1 MLHSERVDIDPK
13 PAGLSENDVV
23 AWTVDGAFM
32 EYLFITPTGT
42 LQECWH
48 AAFPDAVA
56 VSSTAEAAVLQ
67 YGVLWLDANSCQG
80 TQGKRQ
86 LREAV
91 ALGQPVVVLTD
102 TLDAKEAVR
111 VMGAGA
117 AGYCHASTA
126 PRQFWEIAL
135 VVEHGG
141 VWIAPELK
149 REVFALSAAG
159 PALRTLVKTDV
170 SSLTSREQMVAE
182 QVARGATNRE
192 IAATLMITER
202 TVKAHLSAIFEKLS
216 VRDRVQLALRMN
228 NLPVGLRVR

>member
-1 MLHSERVDIDPK
+1 MLHSERVVICPK
-13 PAGLSENDVV
+13 PASASEDYAVV
-23 AWTVDGAFM
+23 RTVDGAFM

-48 AAFPDAVA
+48 TAFPDAVA

-80 TQGKRQ
+80 ARGNRQ

-91 ALGQPVVVLTD
+91 ALGQPVVVLTEQ
-102 TLDAKEAVR
+102 LDPKEAVR
-111 VMGAGA
+111 VMSAGA
-117 AGYCHASTA
+117 VGYCHAATA

-149 REVFALSAAG
+149 QQVFSLSAG
-159 PALRTLVKTDV
+159 LPSLRTRVKTDV

-228 NLPVGLRVR
+228 NLPVGMVVR